1 MAKFSPSYYVDQ
13 HLSFESSTTFKN
25 LWDIYRKNNFYGCC
39 QNKLFEFHLQC
50 DHLQYKDYYNK
61 LLPNQ
66 GSTEYTYCDIDSLLP
81 FQKGLD
87 NTTENFKYRREN
99 ILLFTEVYSKTFFTN
114 QANPHEPFESKY
126 NYEKDQYA
134 EIFTL
139 DCGIDILVTGVHAKL
154 LLIEEF
160 SPYFKK
166 NTLLPHLN
174 DLASSLTRTVV
185 ARKSQEQLEELF
197 QSIHNYLLNYL
208 VRLNSEQILPKPPNR
223 HGISCKTGSGFNE
236 TFSFKPE
243 SSFLDLFH
251 TLPFE
256 RTIYEHNSV
265 LSFLKDK
272 KDATRILV
280 IHYDKLQCEA
290 ESKAH
295 QGKKKWPKLWKNA
308 PTDRPNRV
316 PCDQIHYEKYYE
328 RGRNFAP
335 RSLAFMCAVKARK
348 VIQDRLF
355 TPYPLQSDFIPIF
368 ISAQYKLNRFV
379 PVLDYLLANL
389 TEPYQRKSKLTKYF
403 ETARTFQKSD
413 DFIRSIELTGESPC
427 NIFRL
432 QVDDHDATLNEDWK
446 YRCYFLVPTNK
457 FPNIVHVPYKYQD
470 FTPLNQFPF
479 QRGFLGKVPT
489 PLDNVQITGRLRE
502 MKFNDDLLWSDDSD
516 DHHHRAHVPFGNDG
530 SDSDTDFDQ
539 APSDADENNGDG
551 DNDDDD
557 DDDGDNDDDNDD
569 GDVVNDGH
577 AQEIDGYF
585 FW

>member
-50 DHLQYKDYYNK
+50 DHLQYKDYYDK
-61 LLPNQ
+61 PLPNQ
-66 GSTEYTYCDIDSLLP
+66 ASTEYTYCDIDSLLP

-99 ILLFTEVYSKTFFTN
+99 ILLFTEVYSKAFFTN
-114 QANPHEPFESKY
+114 QANPHQSFESKY
-126 NYEKDQYA
+126 NYETAQYA
-134 EIFTL
+134 DIFTL

-160 SPYFKK
+160 SPYFKR

-174 DLASSLTRTVV
+174 DIISSLTRTVV

-197 QSIHNYLLNYL
+197 QSIHNYLLNFF
-208 VRLNSEQILPKPPNR
+208 VRLNSEQTHPKPPNR
-223 HGISCKTGSGFNE
+223 HGISIKTGSNN
-236 TFSFKPE
+236 TFSFNPE

-265 LSFLKDK
+265 HGFLKDK
-272 KDATRILV
+272 KDVTRILV
-280 IHYDKLQCEA
+280 AHYDKLQCDA
-290 ESKAH
+290 EEKAH
-295 QGKKKWPKLWKNA
+295 RERKKSEVCPKLWKNA
-308 PTDRPNRV
+308 NLTCGRANRIH
-316 PCDQIHYEKYYE
+316 CDQVHYETHYE
-328 RGRNFAP
+328 RGRNFVP
-335 RSLAFMCAVKARK
+335 RSLAFMSAVKVRK
-348 VIQDRLF
+348 IVQDHLF
-355 TPYPLQSDFIPIF
+355 TPYPVQSDFLPIF
-368 ISAQYKLNRFV
+368 LSAQQYFKDRFV
-379 PVLDYLLANL
+379 PVFDYLLTNL
-389 TEPYQRKSKLTKYF
+389 CERYQKKSKFTNYF

-413 DFIRSIELTGESPC
+413 DFIRSIELTGESHC

-432 QVDDHDATLNEDWK
+432 QVDDHDTTLNEDWK

-457 FPNIVHVPYKYQD
+457 FPNVHEPYKYQD
-470 FTPLNQFPF
+470 FTPLNLHPC

-502 MKFNDDLLWSDDSD
+502 MKFNGWSDDSD
-516 DHHHRAHVPFGNDG
+516 DHCAHVPFGNDG
-530 SDSDTDFDQ
+530 SFSDSDTDFDQ
-539 APSDADENNGDG
+539 APTDDDENDDDG
-551 DNDDDD
+551 NDDDD
-557 DDDGDNDDDNDD
+557 NNDD

-577 AQEIDGYF
+577 AQENDGNF